1 MFASN
6 IQFLR
11 MLGHEKQYVTWAVI
25 NDIRGSIVS
34 CTAVCQRPA
43 SPLSQRATPA
53 SGCCLDAVLYCA
65 VLYCAPCLWLLCWIH
80 PSYRRPH
87 KTLQNRMHSARLKM
101 WSELLLL
108 CSVQCSVCFVQFAVW
123 SVQFSLFSVQCS
135 IYSVQCAQSHYAQ
148 RHGGSTDKEQNH
160 ECSLVAKTEC
170 STVQCSMLEEE
181 IFFWAQA

>member
-87 KTLQNRMHSARLKM
+87 KTLQNRIHSACLKM

-108 CSVQCSVCFVQFAVW
+108 CSVQCSVCFVQFAV
-123 SVQFSLFSVQCS
+123 CS
-135 IYSVQCAQSHYAQ
+135 FHCRVYSVHLRVCSVHSPIMHRGTAGAQTRS
-148 RHGGSTDKEQNH
+148 
-160 ECSLVAKTEC
+160 KTM
-170 STVQCSMLEEE
+170 S
-181 IFFWAQA
+181 AH